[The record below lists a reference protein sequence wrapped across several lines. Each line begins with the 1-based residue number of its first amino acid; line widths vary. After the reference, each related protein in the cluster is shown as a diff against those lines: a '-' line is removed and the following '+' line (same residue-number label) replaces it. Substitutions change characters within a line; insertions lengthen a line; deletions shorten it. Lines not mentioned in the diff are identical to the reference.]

1 MINIKKGNLVE
12 LVIEQIRKT
21 GIIPVVVID
30 DVKDAVPLAKA
41 LIDGGLS
48 CAEVTFRTE
57 AAADALKEMSA
68 AYPKLLLGAGTVLTT
83 EHVDK
88 AVESGAKF
96 IVSPGLNSRVVQYCI
111 NKNIIIIPRSRKR
124 RPNF

>member
-1 MINIKKGNLVE
+1 MDGKENMWITVICCNGWRKWRME
-12 LVIEQIRKT
+12 SVIEQIRKT

-83 EHVDK
+83 EQVDK
-88 AVESGAKF
+88 AVESGAEL
-96 IVSPGLNSRVVQYCI
+96 ITAGD
-111 NKNIIIIPRSRKR
+111 
-124 RPNF
+124 